1 MPRNLIAPPSNI
13 SGPLGLWLRDLHQ
26 WVENQPQISLASFS
40 ATETPNSRVT
50 AFSGG
55 LCVNLGSASTQS
67 RLWLLGGN
75 SVSVLTDQG
84 WQVVRI
90 AAP

>member
-1 MPRNLIAPPSNI
+1 MSRNLVPPPSSL
-13 SGPLGLWLRDLHQ
+13 SGPLGLWLQDLHR
-26 WVENQPQISLASFS
+26 WVEAQAQISIASFA

-55 LCVNLGSASTQS
+55 MCVNLGSASTQS

-84 WQVVRI
+84 WSVVRI
-90 AAP
+90 ANV